1 MGKSLQRDDLKIM
14 REYELIVGAVGAELK
29 NAVEC
34 SRYARLQSIA
44 FTFSLVQLMRDNC
57 EGNLTA
63 GSF

>member
-1 MGKSLQRDDLKIM
+1 M